1 MCRLICIFGIFN
13 SELKT
18 NSKTIAMAKDM
29 IEFINVC
36 DYLYILLLI
45 DIKYNVK

>member
-13 SELKT
+13 LEVKT

-29 IEFINVC
+29 IKFIKKGVLRMI
-36 DYLYILLLI
+36 Y
-45 DIKYNVK
+45 

>member
-13 SELKT
+13 LEVKT

-29 IEFINVC
+29 IKLIKKECLNN
-36 DYLYILLLI
+36 DLL
-45 DIKYNVK
+45 DS